1 MRAFAHRGVDG
12 QLVAAHHAAG
22 RMDDDGVADGIAF
35 RIQGLLHAQG
45 AAVRALDQAADA
57 IVQRKSQAQVRL
69 PGAVCA
75 GL

>member
-1 MRAFAHRGVDG
+1 MRACAHRGVDG
-12 QLVAAHHAAG
+12 QLVTAHHATG

-35 RIQGLLHAQG
+35 RVQGLLHAQG
-45 AAVRALDQAADA
+45 AVMRALDQAADA
-57 IVQRKSQAQVRL
+57 IVQRKTEAQMRL